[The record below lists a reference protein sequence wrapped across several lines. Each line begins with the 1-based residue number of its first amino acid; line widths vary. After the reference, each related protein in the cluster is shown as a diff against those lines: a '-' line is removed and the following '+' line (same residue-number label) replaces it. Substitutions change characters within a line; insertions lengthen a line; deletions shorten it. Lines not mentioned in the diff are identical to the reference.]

1 MDARVTTLTVK
12 GLDCFNA
19 DWARTV
25 STLKGNHEAVVFM
38 SYRQD
43 DIVLSEFASYLVPD
57 TFRTFNVY
65 RLTRSARPLNGAYQ
79 SLKVS
84 ACLCH
89 LGPFEPIV
97 SKLLV

>member
-12 GLDCFNA
+12 GLKCINA

-25 STLKGNHEAVVFM
+25 STLKSNHEVMMLVG
-38 SYRQD
+38 YGQD
-43 DIVLSEFASYLVPD
+43 DIVLSELAGYLVPD
-57 TFRTFNVY
+57 TFRTFNFY

-84 ACLCH
+84 ARLCH
-89 LGPFEPIV
+89 RCQRMASAGR
-97 SKLLV
+97 